1 MPHALALDRSQPA
14 PVYPPARTHKPQ
26 HEQLPLRDSRSL
38 YAPGESWQARP
49 SALGNPAAP
58 PVDMTSVQRGHNAL
72 PQPAS
77 SYAVQRPGDAAFVTK
92 PQHVHQAPEA
102 NTKAMTA
109 SLRPAY
115 QNGPQPVY
123 RPQSPSARGSSN
135 NTTSEDYR
143 NARRASNQAIAA
155 SLQIPT
161 SILTPQT
168 SMPQL
173 AAEITCLFWFEN
185 SSTLHQALDSLAP
198 PPTGLVPDAQ
208 PTTGF
213 RKWVTTILSTTQVT
227 QNVVILALLFIYRL
241 KTINPGVKGKP
252 GSEYRLLTVALM
264 LGNKFLDDNT
274 YTNKTWAD
282 VSGISVQEVH
292 IMEVE
297 FLSNM
302 KYNLFTSAEEW
313 SEWHVTLGRFGT
325 FFERASRAPSEA
337 SSRALGPPTPT
348 LRVPPN
354 LPSPPHS
361 TQASPPFLNGFS
373 PNNNNSYSN
382 TPTLLPQIS
391 SAAVSPI
398 GPLPELNLRPGSRKR
413 SYDDQA
419 QEPAPK
425 RALRHFAPTEN
436 QPAYAS
442 VPPQSGPTQPAAP
455 HPTTSIPPMLPPLPN
470 LSVPQLPPPNT
481 RSNSLVYP
489 PPMQWSQPSSMPPAP
504 AATLPPAL
512 SIPQSQPSAPGPSR
526 QLSPLP
532 TESAASSPLH
542 PGFGPGAPK
551 QNRLSPSFY
560 LSQRSSPYRPVRTV
574 NTLLVPPPSTSIS
587 HPPRLGFDQMQY
599 QPLGR
604 PSNERRLGPLPYMN
618 HDAWPTTNQ
627 FNQWPVLP
635 QPNFSR

>member
-1 MPHALALDRSQPA
+1 MPHALALDRSQPTPA
-14 PVYPPARTHKPQ
+14 YHPARSYKPQ
-26 HEQLPLRDSRSL
+26 HEQLPLR
-38 YAPGESWQARP
+38 
-49 SALGNPAAP
+49 
-58 PVDMTSVQRGHNAL
+58 VQRGHNAL
-72 PQPAS
+72 PQPGT
-77 SYAVQRPGDAAFVTK
+77 SYAVQRAGDAAFVNK
-92 PQHVHQAPEA
+92 QHHVQHAPDA
-102 NTKAMTA
+102 NNTMTA
-109 SLRPAY
+109 SHRPAY
-115 QNGPQPVY
+115 QNGVQQPVF
-123 RPQSPSARGSSN
+123 RPQSPSMRSNINSS
-135 NTTSEDYR
+135 SEDYR
-143 NARRASNQAIAA
+143 NARRASNNAIAP

-161 SILTPQT
+161 SINTPQT

-173 AAEITCLFWFEN
+173 AAEVITFYCRRNYHWYTDSWQITCLFWFEN
-185 SSTLHQALDSLAP
+185 SSTLHQALDSRSP

-213 RKWVTTILSTTQVT
+213 RKWVATILSTTQVT

-313 SEWHVTLGRFGT
+313 TEWHTTLGKFGT
-325 FFERASRAPSEA
+325 FFEKASRAPLDIP
-337 SSRALGPPTPT
+337 SRTLGPPTPS
-348 LRVPPN
+348 LNVPPN

-361 TQASPPFLNGFS
+361 TQASPPFINGYS
-373 PNNNNSYSN
+373 PNHNSYST

-391 SAAVSPI
+391 STVVSPI

-413 SYDDQA
+413 SYDDQI

-425 RALRHFAPTEN
+425 RTLRDLAPMQN
-436 QPAYAS
+436 QPAYTS
-442 VPPQSGPTQPAAP
+442 VPQQPSLTQPAMQ
-455 HPTTSIPPMLPPLPN
+455 PTTSVPPMLPPLPN
-470 LSVPQLPPPNT
+470 LSVPQLPPPNS

-489 PPMQWSQPSSMPPAP
+489 PPMQWSQPSSMPSAPAP
-504 AATLPPAL
+504 TLPPAI
-512 SIPQSQPSAPGPSR
+512 SIPQPQSSAPGPSR

-532 TESAASSPLH
+532 SDSTANSPLH
-542 PGFGPGAPK
+542 PSFGPGAPK

-587 HPPRLGFDQMQY
+587 HLPRLEFDQMQY